1 VTSATPNGFRVVVTD
16 HAFPSLDA
24 ERTVLASASA
34 ELHDAQCR
42 SEDQLVEAVR
52 DADAILVQFAP
63 ITAAVIAS
71 MQRCRSI
78 VRYGIGVDNVDIAA
92 ATRAG
97 IPVSNVPDYALDEVA
112 DHAVTLLLALARKL
126 PQVMQDVRAGRWE
139 LSPRRPLYSLRGR
152 TLGLGGFG
160 GIGRRV
166 AARAQSF
173 GLRVQAYDPYLPDE
187 AFRAA
192 GVERVDWDGLL
203 RTSDAISIHL
213 PLTDGTRALFDDA
226 AFAAMRAGALL
237 VNTARGGVV
246 DTDALVR
253 ALDAGRL
260 AGAGLDVLAEEPPAA
275 DAAIVHH
282 ANAIV
287 TSHCAWYTEDAL
299 VRLQRHAAEEVAR
312 ALRGDPPKYAL
323 NPEAL
328 SR

>member
-1 VTSATPNGFRVVVTD
+1 MTSATPNGFRVVVTD

-187 AFRAA
+187 SFRAA

-226 AFAAMRAGALL
+226 AFAAMREGALL

-282 ANAIV
+282 PNAIV

-312 ALRGDPPKYAL
+312 ALRGDPPKYVL
-323 NPEAL
+323 NPEAP

>member
-1 VTSATPNGFRVVVTD
+1 MTSSPSSGFRVVVTD
-16 HAFPSLDA
+16 HAFPSLDT
-24 ERTVLASASA
+24 ERSVLASEAA
-34 ELHDAQCR
+34 RLHDAQCR
-42 SEDQLVEAVR
+42 SEDHLVEAVR

-71 MQRCRSI
+71 MPRCRAI
-78 VRYGIGVDNVDIAA
+78 VRYGIGVDNVDVAA

-112 DHAVTLLLALARKL
+112 DHALALLLALARKL
-126 PQVMQDVRAGRWE
+126 PQVVQDVRAGRWE

-152 TLGLGGFG
+152 TLGLAGFG
-160 GIGRRV
+160 AIGRRV
-166 AARAQSF
+166 AARALAF
-173 GLRVQAYDPYLPDE
+173 GMRVQAYDPYLTDD

-192 GVERVDWDGLL
+192 DAERADWDALL
-203 RTSDAISIHL
+203 STSDAISIHL

-226 AFAAMRAGALL
+226 AFATMRAGALL

-253 ALDAGRL
+253 ALNAGRL
-260 AGAGLDVLAEEPPAA
+260 AGAGVDVLAEEPPAA

-282 ANAIV
+282 PNAIV

-312 ALRGDPPKYAL
+312 VLRGDPAKYVV
-323 NPEAL
+323 NPEVL
-328 SR
+328 TR